1 MGWCGL
7 CVCWAHGWAMQKLAE
22 LIGQQTCMCTKNHI
36 LHRLHVGVTRQT
48 QWIDVCGS
56 NATCCYHCWSDFRS
70 TINRKHSHVHVLT
83 IHHWFVRVCITS
95 VVSKFTFL
103 IQSFLLFYK
112 VSALITLCICLN
124 FYGNLYIYLFCWTT
138 VMCAF
143 VLLTVTGRSS
153 TKTVLLNSTTSRN
166 WKWPADVSTIVMFL
180 SATVNDKLLPI

>member
-1 MGWCGL
+1 MGEPCKNRLNWLGSR
-7 CVCWAHGWAMQKLAE
+7 LACAQGTTYY
-22 LIGQQTCMCTKNHI
+22 IDCTLASPDKHN
-36 LHRLHVGVTRQT
+36 
-48 QWIDVCGS
+48 GS
-56 NATCCYHCWSDFRS
+56 MYVAVMRPAATTAGATFRS
-70 TINRKHSHVHVLT
+70 IINRKHSHVHVLT

-103 IQSFLLFYK
+103 IQSFLFFYK

-153 TKTVLLNSTTSRN
+153 TKTVLLDSTTSRN
-166 WKWPADVSTIVMFL
+166 WKWPADISTIVMFL